1 MFMKRSK
8 TPVAILTTLVFI
20 LSLVFSIPLLA
31 ADEDPFTVNFT
42 ASKLSPQNTVIQI
55 DFNKGIDRQ
64 LENDLAKIHV
74 SDKST
79 AQNIT
84 YSDYKYTKEGKQ
96 AEKIRRL
103 ELFFNNLN
111 ADTTYVIEL
120 DADFTANNDT
130 TLGEKQSF
138 EFTTTAPEE
147 QPAEPEPEEPV
158 TPEPEEPVVE
168 PEEPVT
174 PEPEEPVVEPEE
186 PVTPN
191 PEEPI
196 VEPEEPVTPDPKEPV
211 VEPEEPVTPEPEET
225 ANVELKDIS
234 GHWAENIIVELV
246 SSGAV
251 SGYSDATFQPDQ
263 NITRAEFTT
272 ILVKAFKLEAKT
284 GKDFADIANHWAKD
298 AIVTAAAH
306 GIVNGYDANS
316 FRPDKNITR
325 EQMAVMIVKAAQ
337 LNKND
342 GESKQFI
349 DNDKISS
356 WAAEAIAIASQH
368 KIITGYPDNSFKPQ
382 GEATR
387 AEAVTVIVKTLE
399 AK

>member
-174 PEPEEPVVEPEE
+174 PEPE
-186 PVTPN
+186 
-191 PEEPI
+191 
-196 VEPEEPVTPDPKEPV
+196 EPV

>member
-8 TPVAILTTLVFI
+8 TPVALLTALVFV
-20 LSLVFSIPLLA
+20 LSLFFSLPLLA
-31 ADEDPFTVNFT
+31 AEDDAFTVNFT

-74 SDKST
+74 LDKSSG
-79 AQNIT
+79 QNIT
-84 YSDYKYTKEGKQ
+84 YSDYKYTKDGQQ
-96 AEKIRRL
+96 AEKVRRL

-111 ADTTYVIEL
+111 AGTTYVIEL
-120 DADFTANNDT
+120 DADFIANNDT

-138 EFTTTAPEE
+138 EFTTIAPEE
-147 QPAEPEPEEPV
+147 QP
-158 TPEPEEPVVE
+158 T
-168 PEEPVT
+168 EPVT

-211 VEPEEPVTPEPEET
+211 VEPEEPVTPEPEEPVVEPEEPVTPEPEET
-225 ANVELKDIS
+225 ARVELKDIS
-234 GHWAENIIVELV
+234 GHWAEAIIVELV
-246 SSGAV
+246 NSGAV
-251 SGYSDATFQPDQ
+251 SGYPDATFQPDKK
-263 NITRAEFTT
+263 ITRAEFTT

-356 WAAEAIAIASQH
+356 WAAEAVAIASQH
-368 KIITGYPDNSFKPQ
+368 QIITGYPDNSFKPQ

>member
-8 TPVAILTTLVFI
+8 TPVALLTALVFV
-20 LSLVFSIPLLA
+20 LSLFFSFPLLA
-31 ADEDPFTVNFT
+31 AEDDAFTINFT
-42 ASKLSPQNTVIQI
+42 TTKLSPQDTVIQM
-55 DFNKGIDRQ
+55 DLSKGIDRQ

-74 SDKST
+74 SDKSSG
-79 AQNIT
+79 QNIT
-84 YSDYKYTKEGKQ
+84 YSDYKYTKEGQQ

-111 ADTTYVIEL
+111 PDTTYVIEL
-120 DADFTANNDT
+120 DADFTANNDS

-147 QPAEPEPEEPV
+147 QPTEPLTPEPEEPVVAPEEPV
-158 TPEPEEPVVE
+158 TPEPEQPVVE

-186 PVTPN
+186 PVTP
-191 PEEPI
+191 ESE
-196 VEPEEPVTPDPKEPV
+196 EPV
-211 VEPEEPVTPEPEET
+211 VEPEEPVIPEREET
-225 ANVELKDIS
+225 IKVELKDIS
-234 GHWAENIIVELV
+234 GHWAETIIAELINT
-246 SSGAV
+246 GAV
-251 SGYSDATFQPDQ
+251 SGYPDATFQPDKK
-263 NITRAEFTT
+263 ITRAEYTT

-284 GKDFADIANHWAKD
+284 GKDFADITNHWAKD
-298 AIVTAAAH
+298 AIVIAAAH

-316 FRPDKNITR
+316 FGPNNNITR

-356 WAAEAIAIASQH
+356 WAAEAVATASQH
-368 KIITGYPDNSFKPQ
+368 QIIAGYPDNSFKPQ

-387 AEAVTVIVKTLE
+387 AEAATVIIKALKVK
-399 AK
+399 

>member
-1 MFMKRSK
+1 MLFKKISK

-31 ADEDPFTVNFT
+31 AEDDAFTINFT
-42 ASKLSPQNTVIQI
+42 TTKLSPQDTVIQM
-55 DFNKGIDRQ
+55 DLSKGIDRQ

-74 SDKST
+74 SDKSSG
-79 AQNIT
+79 QNIT
-84 YSDYKYTKEGKQ
+84 YSDYKYSKEGQQ
-96 AEKIRRL
+96 AEKVRRL

-111 ADTTYVIEL
+111 PDTTYVIEL
-120 DADFTANNDT
+120 DADFTANNDS
-130 TLGEKQSF
+130 TLGAKQSF
-138 EFTTTAPEE
+138 EFTTTAQEE
-147 QPAEPEPEEPV
+147 QPTEPV
-158 TPEPEEPVVE
+158 TPDPEEPVVE

-174 PEPEEPVVEPEE
+174 PEPEQPVDPQPEQ
-186 PVTPN
+186 PVNPN
-191 PEEPI
+191 PEQP
-196 VEPEEPVTPDPKEPV
+196 VDPQPEQPVN
-211 VEPEEPVTPEPEET
+211 PEPDQSELT
-225 ANVELKDIS
+225 PKVELKDIS
-234 GHWAENIIVELV
+234 GHWAQAIIMELV
-246 SSGAV
+246 NSGVV
-251 SGYSDATFQPDQ
+251 SGYPDATFQPDK

-272 ILVKAFKLEAKT
+272 ALVKAFELENKT
-284 GKDFADIANHWAKD
+284 GKDFADIADHWAKD

-306 GIVNGYDANS
+306 GIVSGYDADN
-316 FRPDKNITR
+316 FGPDNNITR
-325 EQMAVMIVKAAQ
+325 EQMVVMIVKAGQ
-337 LNKND
+337 LNEND